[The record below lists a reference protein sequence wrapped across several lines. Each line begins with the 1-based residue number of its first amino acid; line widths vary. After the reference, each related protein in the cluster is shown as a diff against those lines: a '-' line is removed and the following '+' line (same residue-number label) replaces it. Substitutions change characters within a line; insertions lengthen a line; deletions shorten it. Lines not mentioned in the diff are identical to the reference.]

1 MKTIKLL
8 AAIFIFAITFTSC
21 TFDDE
26 KIDPATEAYNKA
38 DHINGGIMYDK
49 FWATESDF
57 DQANPVK
64 ATINA
69 KADFFRCKQCH
80 GWDGL
85 GNAGSYI
92 NRNANANRPNIASG
106 NIYAMGQSK
115 TAQELF
121 DGFKKTAGRRDISF
135 DLTTYNP
142 TTNKTEGDKMP
153 NLNQLLTDAQIWDLV
168 KFMKEGM
175 MDVSQLY
182 DATYTGVYPTG
193 SMAISNV
200 GKNGDAVKGKNYYNS
215 NCAACHGANGTTLNG
230 TSHVIEGMTIG
241 QFTRKKANEV
251 QHKVHYGQLGSPMQG
266 EFDITVSQMKDLY
279 KALANETDFPNAN

>member
-1 MKTIKLL
+1 MKTLKLL
-8 AAIFIFAITFTSC
+8 SAIFIFAITFTSC

-26 KIDPATEAYNKA
+26 TIDPAVEAFNKA
-38 DHINGGIMYDK
+38 DQVNGGIMYDK
-49 FWATESDF
+49 FWAVESDF

-92 NRNANANRPNIASG
+92 NRNANANRPNIAAG
-106 NIYAMGQSK
+106 NIYALGQSK
-115 TAQELF
+115 TGQELF
-121 DGFKKTAGRRDISF
+121 DALKKSTGRRDISF

-153 NLNQLLTDAQIWDLV
+153 NLNQLLTDEQIWDLV

-175 MDVSQLY
+175 MDVTQLY
-182 DATYTGVYPTG
+182 DATYTGTYPTG
-193 SMAISNV
+193 SMVITNV
-200 GKNGDAVKGKNYYNS
+200 GKDGDPVKGKSYYNS
-215 NCAACHGANGTTLNG
+215 NCASCHGAKGTTFK
-230 TSHVIEGMTIG
+230 IENMTVG

-251 QHKVHYGQLGSPMQG
+251 QHKVHYGQLGSTMGG

-279 KALANETDFPNAN
+279 KALANETDFPN